1 MRPMPTAV
9 PRLNNFEARQ
19 TTIPSTQISTPTY
32 LKTVPVGG
40 FTSTKTVTST
50 TTTETW
56 ATTTTTVTPPTSPLS
71 LSEPQTITKTIASSI
86 ILTTTT
92 GLTIPPA
99 SVSVATAT
107 TTVSSTI
114 IVTASASSRQP
125 LSDNSSQ
132 RTITGLAIAL
142 AGAIVI
148 ACLAGLCWRRRR
160 KEKAMRDSLSS
171 RRSFSASEP
180 RGNTSWNS
188 QSATR
193 TSGLASYTSEPYK
206 LPIQKSAA
214 YGGLMSYFGG
224 GQDSLSGVTYAPDSQ
239 TQTLDGDGNEEFF
252 PRSLSQCTE
261 IGAAF

>member
-1 MRPMPTAV
+1 MKVSHAGSDLLR
-9 PRLNNFEARQ
+9 
-19 TTIPSTQISTPTY
+19 I
-32 LKTVPVGG
+32 
-40 FTSTKTVTST
+40 
-50 TTTETW
+50 
-56 ATTTTTVTPPTSPLS
+56 
-71 LSEPQTITKTIASSI
+71 
-86 ILTTTT
+86 
-92 GLTIPPA
+92 A

-125 LSDNSSQ
+125 SPDNSSQ

-142 AGAIVI
+142 AGAIII

-160 KEKAMRDSLSS
+160 KEKAMRGSLSS

-180 RGNTSWNS
+180 RGNISWNS

-214 YGGLMSYFGG
+214 YGGLFGG

-239 TQTLDGDGNEEFF
+239 TQTLNGDGNEEFF
-252 PRSLSQCTE
+252 PRSLSQCTV